1 MFFLTVQLRFSK
13 GRKTDAFV
21 EEIQIHLS
29 YAGRTI
35 ERRCKTIFV
44 ITCEN

>member
-13 GRKTDAFV
+13 GRKTDASV

-35 ERRCKTIFV
+35 ERRRKTIFV